1 MKGSGLAGVVTSA
14 PAKAEYRLGKDSEWT
29 ICGGIEFD
37 FFNQILRFTVKWTG
51 ILGAVHVPL
60 WRGFKG
66 EVKAEFFC

>member
-1 MKGSGLAGVVTSA
+1 MKGSAKARVFIAA
-14 PAKAEYRLGKDSEWT
+14 PAKAEERWGRDSEWT

-37 FFNQILRFTVKWTG
+37 FFNQILRSTVKWTG

-66 EVKAEFFC
+66 EIKAEFFC